1 MNKQD
6 NTIEELRLEI
16 ERLQAENSA
25 LLKLASHDLRA
36 PLNKIYA
43 LTNLLK
49 MTDDS
54 LSGEQQGYIDN
65 IEVVLSDG
73 LRLMRNMTELRA
85 IESDELKVQRQNIDI
100 AALVRKI
107 VREFEPAAEKKHI
120 KIVTDIEPVESVS
133 DSLAISRILDQLI
146 SNALKF
152 SPPNSEIGIQLQ
164 AGEDK
169 FSIIVVDGGFGIK
182 EEEQPGL
189 FKKFVVLSSPV
200 TGGESKTGIG
210 LYIAQRS
217 ANMLGGQ
224 VSYSNKN
231 GSSFILELPVTR
243 MA

>member
-6 NTIEELRLEI
+6 NTIEELRLVI

-120 KIVTDIEPVESVS
+120 KIVTDIVPVESVS
-133 DSLAISRILDQLI
+133 DSLVISRPLDQLI

>member
-54 LSGEQQGYIDN
+54 LSEEQQGYLDN

-120 KIVTDIEPVESVS
+120 KIVTDIVPVESVS
-133 DSLAISRILDQLI
+133 DSLVISRTLDQLI